1 MDGTNVNHLS
11 YVGDS
16 VIGVNCNLGAGT
28 NLANLRFDDQ
38 HVKVTVKGKKVD
50 SGLRKL
56 GAIFGDGVK
65 TGINTSVNPGV
76 KIGNGTFINAGCV
89 IYKDIDSF
97 SVVSTKVNLITH
109 TIKDR
114 KSKK

>member
-1 MDGTNVNHLS
+1 MDNTNVNHLS

-16 VIGVNCNLGAGT
+16 VIGVDCNLGAGT
-28 NLANLRFDDQ
+28 NIANLRFDDKN
-38 HVKVTVKGKKVD
+38 VKVIIKGERVD

-76 KIGNGTFINAGCV
+76 KIGNGSYINAGCV
-89 IYKDIDSF
+89 IYHDVPCKSTVTSTAEVSVEKFEKKD
-97 SVVSTKVNLITH
+97 
-109 TIKDR
+109 
-114 KSKK
+114 KK